1 MINEYKNELD
11 NLRKKYLSIN
21 KLERFHFETFNIT
34 TILPDLKKLV
44 KILRI
49 CVSNKR
55 LMTKKE
61 REIFYPVDLNM
72 DEVDI

>member
-21 KLERFHFETFNIT
+21 KLDRFHFDTYQIT
-34 TILPDLKKLV
+34 RILPDLKRLV
-44 KILRI
+44 KILRK
-49 CVSNKR
+49 CVSDKR

-61 REIFYPVDLNM
+61 HEIFYPVDLNM